1 MAGTLPAETEGG
13 TTMTPDQLMVRMLL
27 SPERVMGRHDR
38 QNVERQ
44 RRSRRLGLP
53 RRRRAAAAE
62 LRPAAAEC

>member
-1 MAGTLPAETEGG
+1 
-13 TTMTPDQLMVRMLL
+13 MTPDQLMVRMLL